1 MGMKIVTWNINGVR
15 ARIDN
20 LLTWLKESDPDIVC
34 LQEIKTVDE
43 GFPRFE
49 IEALGYHVETHGQ
62 KGFNGVAILS
72 KLPFDEVNRGLPG
85 DDTDEQARFIE
96 GVFSTSGGALRV
108 VSLYL
113 PNGNPVGTEKFPYKL
128 AWMKRLE
135 LWALERLALEEPLI
149 LAGDYNVIPEP
160 IDAKNPE
167 IWVNDALFQPETR
180 QAFRRLINR
189 GFTEALRATTDAAGI
204 YTFWDYQAGAWQ
216 KNNGIRIDHL
226 LLSPEAANRLT
237 STAVEKHVRAWEKP
251 SDHVPTVAHLAFE
264 PRQPA

>member
-1 MGMKIVTWNINGVR
+1 MKIATWNINGVR

-20 LLTWLKESDPDIVC
+20 LAHWLKESAPDIVC

-43 GFPRFE
+43 GFPRAE

-72 KLPFDEVNRGLPG
+72 KLRFDEVSRGLPG
-85 DDTDEQARFIE
+85 DDADEQARFIE
-96 GVFSTSGGALRV
+96 GVFSTETGALRV

-113 PNGNPVGTEKFPYKL
+113 PNGNPISEERKFGYKL
-128 AWMKRLE
+128 AWMARLE
-135 LWALERLALEEPLI
+135 SWASERLKLEEPLV

-160 IDAKNPE
+160 EDAKYPDQ
-167 IWVNDALFQPETR
+167 WVNDALFQPESR
-180 QAFRRLINR
+180 QALRRLAHL
-189 GFTEALRATTDAAGI
+189 GFTDAIRATTDEGGI

-226 LLSPEAANRLT
+226 MLSPEAANRLE
-237 STAVEKHVRAWEKP
+237 SASVEKHVRAWEKP
-251 SDHVPTVAHLAFE
+251 SDHVPTIAVLH
-264 PRQPA
+264 